1 MYHSTELAVEGESN
15 FEEPF
20 FFPQSA
26 PKAEVHSFANS
37 QSCCLNDVLES
48 TGASAEPFV
57 SLERSIVKW
66 LAMQRGER
74 AAQDTYKG
82 LLNPTER
89 REGS

>member
-1 MYHSTELAVEGESN
+1 MAEGESN
-15 FEEPF
+15 LEEP

-26 PKAEVHSFANS
+26 PKAEVHSFASS

-82 LLNPTER
+82 LLNLTER